1 MGGKSLV
8 KALLLICCSACGC
21 RQATGGFKGS
31 NREGLVF
38 SLDTTK
44 RILRQVLA
52 AIQGVHRTH
61 TLHGDIKPDNF
72 LVSLESCECCTT
84 ATFAEYAWPIWMFQ

>member
-1 MGGKSLV
+1 MP
-8 KALLLICCSACGC
+8 LLPMYRSACGY

-38 SLDTTK
+38 SCDTTK
-44 RILRQVLA
+44 LILRQVIA

-72 LVSLESCECCTT
+72 LVRCASCLLESCEC
-84 ATFAEYAWPIWMFQ
+84 

>member
-1 MGGKSLV
+1 MCV
-8 KALLLICCSACGC
+8 C

-44 RILRQVLA
+44 LILTQITA

-61 TLHGDIKPDNF
+61 TLHGDVKPDNF
-72 LVSLESCECCTT
+72 LVSSPYLKAAAADGLCT
-84 ATFAEYAWPIWMFQ
+84 ASILVWYR